1 MSAEQQPESSAS
13 PYGPAKV
20 EPNDLE
26 RAFGE
31 QPSQAD
37 KSNDAFH
44 TTGAPAAPVDYPEW
58 VTRGR
63 SILRWSSIA
72 TGAVSLLV
80 LVVTMVLAATGNN
93 VLSSVQTEIATNA
106 LWVAT
111 IASPVLFVIAMN
123 LLIWRALL
131 RPLARKPRAEKVILV
146 TLTVVGLAVASFVAV
161 VLLLLGGFFL
171 LAVFA

>member
-13 PYGPAKV
+13 PYGPAEG
-20 EPNDLE
+20 EPSDLD

-37 KSNDAFH
+37 ESNDALR
-44 TTGAPAAPVDYPEW
+44 TTVAPAAPVDDPKW

-63 SILRWSSIA
+63 GVLRWSTIA

-80 LVVTMVLAATGNN
+80 LVVTTVFAATGNN
-93 VLSSVQTEIATNA
+93 VLSSVQTEIVTNA

-131 RPLARKPRAEKVILV
+131 RQLARKPRTEKVILV

-171 LAVFA
+171 FAVFA